1 MSRSYKL
8 GDNVELSISGEPGIV
23 IGRAE
28 YLHSTPQCYVH
39 YKQADG
45 CATSDWFYEEQLS
58 PGVANDEI
66 APPSPKY

>member
-58 PGVANDEI
+58 PGADNDENQQ
-66 APPSPKY
+66 PSPN